1 MVCAF
6 DLLRR
11 CQWKDA
17 DYVLGQGILIS
28 SVALGSDVRPV
39 VGASH
44 PVLLGNWVSTYMAQ
58 EALSQD
64 VSYDAC
70 VKLGVDHMGRSEFS
84 DAIAHLREQLNAV
97 TYKRQL
103 EARGE
108 TVHVQKNT
116 VYGFSEAT
124 RAKWFMD
131 YEPKARPPNHQ
142 EPLGVQPSP
151 TPDPGGW
158 FRFVRQA
165 QRALV
170 QEVVQWVRKAV
181 RCLTGKVLP
190 RTQEKRMWSLPQAV
204 RVTWRGA

>member
-1 MVCAF
+1 MVRAF

-11 CQWKDA
+11 CQWEDA
-17 DYVLGQGILIS
+17 DDVLGQRVLIS

-44 PVLLGNWVSTYMAQ
+44 PVLLGNWVSTYMGQ

-108 TVHVQKNT
+108 TVHVQRNT
-116 VYGFSEAT
+116 VYDFSET
-124 RAKWFMD
+124 KKSEWFMA
-131 YEPKARPPNHQ
+131 YEPKAPPTDPPGTSRSAT
-142 EPLGVQPSP
+142 EPNPPPPVDGSDSSDRRRQHWYRR
-151 TPDPGGW
+151 W
-158 FRFVRQA
+158 FG
-165 QRALV
+165 
-170 QEVVQWVRKAV
+170 E
-181 RCLTGKVLP
+181 
-190 RTQEKRMWSLPQAV
+190 
-204 RVTWRGA
+204 